1 MDKVF
6 KLDKLFNELDI
17 LDIVLNKGEEFDYDE
32 EEVLSWGMN
41 IELHTHSSKKK

>member
-41 IELHTHSSKKK
+41 IELPCASHKKK